1 MVEEPVGG
9 AAPVE
14 GEEGDLPSLAA
25 DDPGRVHICATA
37 GLHAPEFVSDGAGAP
52 PLFLSEATGLTAAGG
67 AAAAAEEGGRAPRS
81 PPEWL
86 CEYGRPCTA
95 EEAEGEARRRGWSAL
110 EAAVVMECRRIDAGG
125 WGGCSARWLELD
137 TIAARMRRDLGD
149 PNPGAYPVTLFLSR
163 PEGLGARGAA
173 AEAAFRRLSI
183 VEERDEVVAALVA
196 EFKAGERK
204 RLRCWDAGRGSVCG
218 VPFPGWEDWVREG
231 RLLLWEEDLEE
242 LRSGAGGGGGGKS
255 RHERRRGARRERRGG
270 DGVGR

>member
-9 AAPVE
+9 AAPAE

-67 AAAAAEEGGRAPRS
+67 AAAAAEEGGGAPRS

-110 EAAVVMECRRIDAGG
+110 EAAVVMECRRIDA
-125 WGGCSARWLELD
+125 
-137 TIAARMRRDLGD
+137 
-149 PNPGAYPVTLFLSR
+149 
-163 PEGLGARGAA
+163 
-173 AEAAFRRLSI
+173 
-183 VEERDEVVAALVA
+183 
-196 EFKAGERK
+196 
-204 RLRCWDAGRGSVCG
+204 
-218 VPFPGWEDWVREG
+218 
-231 RLLLWEEDLEE
+231 
-242 LRSGAGGGGGGKS
+242 
-255 RHERRRGARRERRGG
+255 
-270 DGVGR
+270 

>member
-1 MVEEPVGG
+1 M
-9 AAPVE
+9 
-14 GEEGDLPSLAA
+14 
-25 DDPGRVHICATA
+25 
-37 GLHAPEFVSDGAGAP
+37 
-52 PLFLSEATGLTAAGG
+52 TAAGG
-67 AAAAAEEGGRAPRS
+67 AAAAAEEGGGAPRS

-183 VEERDEVVAALVA
+183 EERDEVVAALVA

-204 RLRCWDAGRGSVCG
+204 ELCGWHAGRGVRAWSA
-218 VPFPGWEDWVREG
+218 PFPGWEDWVREG
-231 RLLLWEEDLEE
+231 RLLLWEEDLE
-242 LRSGAGGGGGGKS
+242 L
-255 RHERRRGARRERRGG
+255 
-270 DGVGR
+270 VG